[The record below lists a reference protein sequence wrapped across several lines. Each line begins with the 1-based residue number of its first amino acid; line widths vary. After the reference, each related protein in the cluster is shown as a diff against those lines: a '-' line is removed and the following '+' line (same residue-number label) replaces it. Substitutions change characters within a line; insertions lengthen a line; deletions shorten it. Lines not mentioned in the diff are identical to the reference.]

1 MSTFRVRVCSSI
13 GRAIRFEFGV
23 EIDCRSDDDSDVEI
37 LSSQSLND
45 TMSTLN
51 TDTMT
56 GNIPNKLF
64 DEIMPP
70 PTLDESISAIDI
82 DSIDVPSQ
90 NVTMEESDFEE
101 ILPTQTFILCSDL
114 INLDVGFII
123 VIICVIN

>member
-1 MSTFRVRVCSSI
+1 MYTIS
-13 GRAIRFEFGV
+13 FEFGV

-56 GNIPNKLF
+56 GNIPNDIF
-64 DEIMPP
+64 DEIMPS